1 MFVYGRSR
9 TIFFPSNTLIYGI
22 SRDGTPAP
30 HRFTRTYRTTSTQT
44 QEFAWF
50 QKFEK
55 PNTHASADD
64 IGGWT
69 IYKEAQL
76 QIDMAAEK
84 PADGTKKHTQN
95 QTSTIV
101 HKFIKQTHKPIAPA
115 QNCQEIHKPEL

>member
-1 MFVYGRSR
+1 MNSLSFSSIIKQ
-9 TIFFPSNTLIYGI
+9 TNTHGHG
-22 SRDGTPAP
+22 SP
-30 HRFTRTYRTTSTQT
+30 HRTTRTYRTTGTQT
-44 QEFAWF
+44 QELAWF

-101 HKFIKQTHKPIAPA
+101 HKFIKQTHKPKALA